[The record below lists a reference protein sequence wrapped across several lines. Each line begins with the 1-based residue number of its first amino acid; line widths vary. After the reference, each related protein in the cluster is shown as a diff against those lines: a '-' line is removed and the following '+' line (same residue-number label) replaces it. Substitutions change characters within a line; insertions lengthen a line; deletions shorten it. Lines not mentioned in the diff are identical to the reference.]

1 MQATTTMLEP
11 NNDLDAGTSWT
22 HVGNVAEVLAN
33 LNDCY
38 GVKGGVDPEPD
49 TSTVIPIDDLDR
61 ETPCAFV
68 YHLSLPPA
76 LNQGDQPVPKAQSA
90 PPPNYELGQK
100 RKPGPDSVKE
110 YAMRVQAEYQGLG
123 DELIEIVDSQEHRQM
138 LDQLKQEIA
147 VSLVADIAEARFP
160 KKVRLS
166 AKAVAVAD
174 ELATQETTTE
184 TARERLK
191 AAERAVLQAA
201 AKLAK
206 ETESLVA
213 KQEQMDLAIKTGN
226 NIVMLD
232 RLRKIRKEAAPF
244 LVTWVRM
251 VAEQN

>member
-1 MQATTTMLEP
+1 MLEP
-11 NNDLDAGTSWT
+11 DNDLDAGTSWT
-22 HVGNVAEVLAN
+22 QGGNVAEVLAD

-49 TSTVIPIDDLDR
+49 TSRVIAIGDLDL

-68 YHLSLPPA
+68 HPLPPP

-100 RKPGPDSVKE
+100 RKPGRDSVKK
-110 YAMRVQAEYQGLG
+110 YAMRVQAEYQSLG

-138 LDQLKQEIA
+138 LDQLKPEIA
-147 VSLVADIAEARFP
+147 VSLVADIAETRFP

-174 ELATQETTTE
+174 ELATQVTTTE

-191 AAERAVLQAA
+191 AAERAVLQATA
-201 AKLAK
+201 DLAK
-206 ETESLVA
+206 ETESLAA
-213 KQEQMDLAIKTGN
+213 KQEQLDLAIKTGN
-226 NIVMLD
+226 DIAMLD
-232 RLRKIRKEAAPF
+232 GLRKIRKEAAP
-244 LVTWVRM
+244 LLATWARM